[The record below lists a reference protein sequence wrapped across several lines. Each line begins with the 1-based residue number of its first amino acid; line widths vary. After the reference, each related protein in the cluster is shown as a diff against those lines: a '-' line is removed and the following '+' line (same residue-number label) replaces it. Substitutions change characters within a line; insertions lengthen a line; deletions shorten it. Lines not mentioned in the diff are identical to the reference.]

1 MASRQPTIILIGS
14 GNVATHI
21 AGGLEAAGCCI
32 CQVYSRDISHAR
44 RLADRLADCYAID
57 SLDSIDTNA
66 DLYIIASSDSAVA
79 PLAAAMPRVKGIVVH
94 TSGSVPMDVLAAA
107 SDHTGV
113 LYPLQTFSRQTA
125 VDLRRV
131 PFFTE
136 ASDPDT
142 LARID
147 RYAAMISDSL
157 HHADSRNRTTLHIA
171 GVLSCNFVNY
181 LWQLSAETLAADGY
195 KLDVVRPLI
204 EATLAKAMEA
214 GPFAAQTGPAIR
226 GDIATIEKHKSLLPP
241 DAARIYDILSQA
253 IIKAHQK

>member
-113 LYPLQTFSRQTA
+113 LYPLQTFSRRTA

-157 HHADSRNRTTLHIA
+157 HHADSRSPHH
-171 GVLSCNFVNY
+171 
-181 LWQLSAETLAADGY
+181 
-195 KLDVVRPLI
+195 P
-204 EATLAKAMEA
+204 AT
-214 GPFAAQTGPAIR
+214 
-226 GDIATIEKHKSLLPP
+226 
-241 DAARIYDILSQA
+241 
-253 IIKAHQK
+253 